1 VEDFMARV
9 FAWMLAAM
17 ATVVAFLPAGAWAQ
31 DRFALVIG
39 NSKYQAVTP
48 LPNPIRDAEAVSAF
62 LKSAGFDVTTAADLG
77 QVEMRRAVR
86 DFAEKLSD
94 KGENTVALIYFAGH
108 GVQVDGE
115 NYLLPV
121 DAKIG
126 READIPLEAVRF
138 ADVMN
143 SLDRVRSKVRIV
155 FLDACR
161 NNPFDDGKAP
171 RGLAIVNAPEGSLVA
186 YSTSPGATAED
197 GSGAN
202 SPFTAALML
211 SGRTPGAPIETTLK
225 DVRLSVHKV
234 TAGRQVPWEVSSLIA
249 PFSFFP
255 EGQAVAA
262 APRREQSAEAWRKEL
277 QSRSPEE
284 AVDIVIRADDVIV
297 YREFLALFPQSP
309 FAARLR
315 GLMER
320 RVMMWDW
327 FDAVSLDLPS
337 GYEAFLKLYPDSD
350 LAATAQRMM
359 QRARL
364 RTAVASTSPGALG
377 ILPTAA
383 RGISSPGA
391 PQVRTVIK
399 EVPVVKTVIKEV
411 PSPPEIKTVIKE
423 VPVVK
428 TVVKEVPVVREVKVP
443 VIKEIKVPVV
453 KTVTKVVNVPTP
465 CRCTAPPPRGPTIGI
480 VPHIRIP
487 LRGPPNRG
495 HGHPR

>member
-1 VEDFMARV
+1 
-9 FAWMLAAM
+9 
-17 ATVVAFLPAGAWAQ
+17 
-31 DRFALVIG
+31 
-39 NSKYQAVTP
+39 VT
-48 LPNPIRDAEAVSAF
+48 
-62 LKSAGFDVTTAADLG
+62 KAADLG

-86 DFAEKLSD
+86 DFAEKLAA
-94 KGENTVALIYFAGH
+94 KGEDTVAVVYFAGH

-121 DAKIG
+121 DAKIA
-126 READIPLEAVRF
+126 READIALEAVRF

-143 SLDRVRSKVRIV
+143 SLERIRSKVRIV

-197 GSGAN
+197 GTGAN

-211 SGRTPGAPIETTLK
+211 AGRTPGAPIEATLK

-234 TAGRQVPWEVSSLIA
+234 TAGRQVPWEVSSLVA

-255 EGQAVAA
+255 EGQKIDA
-262 APRREQSAEAWRKEL
+262 APRREKSAEAWRREL
-277 QSRSPEE
+277 RSRSPEE
-284 AVDIVIRADDVIV
+284 AFDIVIREDDVIV

-315 GLMER
+315 GLMDR
-320 RVMMWDW
+320 RIEMWDW

-337 GYEAFLKLYPDSD
+337 AYEAFLKLYPDSD
-350 LAATAQRMM
+350 LAATARRMLE
-359 QRARL
+359 RAKL

-377 ILPTAA
+377 ILPQAT
-383 RGISSPGA
+383 RGISPPSAPSPE
-391 PQVRTVIK
+391 VRTVIK

-411 PSPPEIKTVIKE
+411 PSPPEIRTVVKE

-428 TVVKEVPVVREVKVP
+428 TVVKEVPVVKT
-443 VIKEIKVPVV
+443 VIKEVKVPVV

-465 CRCTAPPPRGPTIGI
+465 CRCTAPPQRGPTIGI
-480 VPHIRIP
+480 VPQIRIP
-487 LRGPPNRG
+487 LGGRPTKG